1 MSQFKPDP
9 SQEQKPEVFP
19 FSLRQLEEHHT
30 VHHYKYPQCSTSWKN
45 REPGKQDL
53 MLAYITEGT
62 AVLTV
67 Q

>member
-1 MSQFKPDP
+1 MSQFKLDP

-19 FSLRQLEEHHT
+19 FSPRQLEEHHT
-30 VHHYKYPQCSTSWKN
+30 MHHYKYPQCSTSWKH

-53 MLAYITEGT
+53 MLAYITEG
-62 AVLTV
+62 AAALTV

>member
-9 SQEQKPEVFP
+9 SQEQKPEVS

-30 VHHYKYPQCSTSWKN
+30 MHHYKYPQCSTSWKN
-45 REPGKQDL
+45 GEPGKQDL
-53 MLAYITEGT
+53 MLAYVTEGA
-62 AVLTV
+62 AVLSV